1 MWMVRPGFQ
10 ANNTTEYAIIH
21 IDTSIYRAVYLIP
34 VYGTDFLSRE
44 LKFYHSYD
52 AFQAYYG
59 NNYAD
64 HYAFEIA
71 F

>member
-1 MWMVRPGFQ
+1 
-10 ANNTTEYAIIH
+10 IIH
-21 IDTSIYRAVYLIP
+21 IDTIYCAVHLIP
-34 VYGTDFLSRE
+34 VYGTDFLSWE

-52 AFQAYYG
+52 AFQLYYV

-64 HYAFEIA
+64 HHAFEIA